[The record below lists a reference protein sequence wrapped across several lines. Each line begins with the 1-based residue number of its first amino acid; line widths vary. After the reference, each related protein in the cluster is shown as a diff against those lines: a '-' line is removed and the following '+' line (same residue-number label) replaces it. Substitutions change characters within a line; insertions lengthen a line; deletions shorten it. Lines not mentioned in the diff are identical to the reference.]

1 MTEPA
6 GAKATSKFRRPG
18 FLLEPLGWVQDRLTK
33 AIEDEPAVIDLVFGL
48 DHPRMHLML
57 P

>member
-33 AIEDEPAVIDLVFGL
+33 ASPVLGPKPTFKDADQCSFFGAKQT
-48 DHPRMHLML
+48 
-57 P
+57 